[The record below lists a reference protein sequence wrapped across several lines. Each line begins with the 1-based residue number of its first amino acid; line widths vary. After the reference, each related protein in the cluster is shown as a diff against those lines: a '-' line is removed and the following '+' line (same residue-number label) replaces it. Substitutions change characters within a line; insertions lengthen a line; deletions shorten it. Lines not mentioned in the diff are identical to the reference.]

1 MSDDF
6 SDTVKKALAAR
17 VGHLC
22 SNPECRAL
30 TSGPQDDPAKAVNIG
45 VAAHITA
52 ASPGGP
58 RYDPDLLAE
67 ERSAPSN
74 GIWLCQNCAK
84 LIDNDPTRFTVEV
97 LKKWKT
103 DAEEEAKTRVG
114 KTAPINES
122 PVDLT
127 IGSRFKITPIVP
139 REHEQ
144 SDFLLLQIVGDC
156 FQFEKLGTSRQ
167 VNIPKSFIE
176 KVHKFGDTRPALIQL
191 SARLQWVTPKRNFD
205 LFPEKPPGGS
215 AGACGVGKNIDF
227 NYPARAGIN
236 GSFAREDQL
245 PRVLSEG
252 WSIFYDSDGRYFRWP
267 GHEVDQILVYRE
279 RQ

>member
-30 TSGPQDDPAKAVNIG
+30 TSGPQDDSAKAVNIG

-58 RYDPDLLAE
+58 RYDPDLLPE

-103 DAEEEAKTRVG
+103 DAEKEAKTRVG

-191 SARLQWVTPKRNFD
+191 SGRLQWVTPKRNFD
-205 LFPEKPPGGS
+205 LFPEKPPDGS
-215 AGACGVGKNIDF
+215 ADAFGVGKNIDF
-227 NYPARAGIN
+227 NYPARNSIS
-236 GSFAREDQL
+236 GSFAREDQV
-245 PRVLSEG
+245 PRVLAEG
-252 WSIFYDSDGRYFRWP
+252 WSIYYDSDGKYLRWP

-279 RQ
+279 RP

>member
-30 TSGPQDDPAKAVNIG
+30 TSGPQDDSAKAVNIG

-58 RYDPDLLAE
+58 RYDPDLLPE

-191 SARLQWVTPKRNFD
+191 SGRLQWVTPKRNFD
-205 LFPEKPPGGS
+205 LFPEKPPDGS
-215 AGACGVGKNIDF
+215 ADAFGVGKNIDF
-227 NYPARAGIN
+227 NYPARNSIS
-236 GSFAREDQL
+236 GSFAREDQV
-245 PRVLSEG
+245 PRVLAEG
-252 WSIFYDSDGRYFRWP
+252 WSIYYDSDGKYLRWP

-279 RQ
+279 RP